1 MENGI
6 MAKEAEITR
15 TYGRRELSMEEL
27 DAVCG
32 GGLFDGIRKLAEKLG
47 KTIKDIFD

>member
-32 GGLFDGIRKLAEKLG
+32 GLFDGIRKLAEKLG